1 MDSENDKLK
10 VGYKILHI
18 SSLSFG
24 GAARAAFRIHL
35 ALQKNRIDSQFLAI
49 NDNIKDLD
57 TPIRKKDFFTQKIQW
72 RLRHHFNIELDTR
85 RQIENELTTLP
96 PLNCEIASIPI
107 SPYSLKELLNRNKP
121 DIIHLHWVALYFDYI
136 DFFRDCPVP
145 IVWTLHDM
153 NPFSGL
159 FHYGN
164 DSKRNF
170 AVSHKLDSLVRRVK
184 IKSIQNF
191 KQKLS
196 IVSPSN
202 WLAKEAELSQVFRGR
217 SICVIPYAINLDVF
231 STSDKAKLREKY
243 GIPKNE
249 KVLIALADHTQNFRK
264 GFDLLKDTIN
274 KLPEYKLL
282 LVGGKEKDTRD
293 KDNIRYLGRIEND
306 KILSEYYSLADAT
319 VIPSREDNLPN
330 VMLESFACGTPVI
343 SFTVGGLAE
352 HVKNFETGLIAEE
365 MNAESLRNTIQLFFD
380 NKERFDSVKIR
391 KYAEKHFNEKLIAEK
406 YMEVYSEVL
415 G

>member
-1 MDSENDKLK
+1 MAIVSHNNFK
-10 VGYKILHI
+10 VIHI
-18 SSLSFG
+18 TSAKTG
-24 GAARAAFRIHL
+24 GAGRAAFRIHN
-35 ALQKNRIDSQFLAI
+35 ALQENGADSKFFAI
-49 NDNIKDLD
+49 NDHLKDLD
-57 TPIRKKDFFTQKIQW
+57 TPIRKKDFLTQKIQW

-85 RQIENELTTLP
+85 RQIENDLAALP
-96 PLNCEIASIPI
+96 PLDCEIASIPI
-107 SPYSLKELLNRNKP
+107 SPYSLKELLNRSKP

-136 DFFRDCPVP
+136 DFFRDCQVP

-159 FHYGN
+159 FHYEN

-170 AVSHKLDSLVRRVK
+170 TVSHKLDALVRRVK
-184 IKSIQNF
+184 KKSIQNF
-191 KQKLS
+191 KKKLS
-196 IVSPSN
+196 IVSLST
-202 WLAKEAELSQVFRGR
+202 WLAGKVELSQVFRNR
-217 SICVIPYAINLDVF
+217 SIRVIPNPIDLDLF
-231 STSDKAKLREKY
+231 STTDKTGLREKY

-264 GFDLLKDTIN
+264 GFDLLKDAIN

-343 SFTVGGLAE
+343 SFNVGGLAE

-380 NKERFDSVKIR
+380 NKERFDSAKIR
-391 KYAEKHFNEKLIAEK
+391 KYAEEHFNEKLIAEK

-415 G
+415 R